1 MSDTIEKYIIV
12 TFSIENNSVLATAKY
27 SMVNTVFP
35 VRPLVEV
42 SISCFP
48 NTEYKKWQTKI

>member
-12 TFSIENNSVLATAKY
+12 TFSIENNRVLATAKY

-35 VRPLVEV
+35 IWPLVEV
-42 SISCFP
+42 SVSCFP
-48 NTEYKKWQTKI
+48 NTEYKK